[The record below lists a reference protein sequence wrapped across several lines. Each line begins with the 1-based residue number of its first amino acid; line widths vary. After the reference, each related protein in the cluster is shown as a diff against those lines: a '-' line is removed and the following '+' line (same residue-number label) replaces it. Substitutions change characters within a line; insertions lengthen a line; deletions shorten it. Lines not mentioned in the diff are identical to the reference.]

1 MNSNTIGKARRACIA
16 VVGDAR
22 LDPEHP
28 RSALAEELG
37 RKLVDAGFRVVTGG
51 MGGAMLAVHRGVRS
65 SAAWFEG
72 AGIGILPG
80 SDANQ
85 ANEYVDIAIPTGLDH
100 ARNAIV
106 AQSAAVVAVGGGA
119 GTLSEMALAWSFGRL
134 VIGMRCGGA
143 SELMADRRIDERE
156 RYPGMPQDRV
166 FGADTADGAIEL
178 LRRLLT
184 QYERVHEGIRA
195 VR

>member
-1 MNSNTIGKARRACIA
+1 MIGPIGNARRVCIA

-22 LDPEHP
+22 LEAGHH
-28 RSALAEELG
+28 RAALAEALG
-37 RKLVDAGFRVVTGG
+37 RGLVAAGFRVVTGG
-51 MGGAMLAVHRGVRS
+51 MGGVMLAAHRGVRS

-80 SDANQ
+80 SDVRQ

-106 AQSAAVVAVGGGA
+106 AQSAALVAVGGGA
-119 GTLSEMALAWSFGRL
+119 GTLSEMAFAWSFGRL

-143 SELMADRRIDERE
+143 SEMMADRRIDERE
-156 RYPGMPQDRV
+156 RYPGLPHDQV
-166 FGADTADGAIEL
+166 FGATTADEAIGL
-178 LRRLLT
+178 LKRLLP
-184 QYERVHEGIRA
+184 QYGRVHEGICA
-195 VR
+195 PV

>member
-1 MNSNTIGKARRACIA
+1 MNKPILKAPRACIA

-22 LDPEHP
+22 LDPAHP
-28 RSALAEELG
+28 RSALAEALG
-37 RKLVDAGFRVVTGG
+37 RGLVDAGFRVVTGG
-51 MGGAMLAVHRGVRS
+51 MGGAMLAAHRGVRS

-80 SDANQ
+80 SDPNQ

-106 AQSAAVVAVGGGA
+106 AQSAALVAVGGGA

-156 RYPGMPQDRV
+156 RYPGMPHDRV
-166 FGADTADGAIEL
+166 FGAVTADDAIGL
-178 LRRLLT
+178 LKRLLA
-184 QYERVHEGIRA
+184 QYDGVHKGIRA
-195 VR
+195 AR

>member
-1 MNSNTIGKARRACIA
+1 MNTPLGKPRRACIA

-22 LDPEHP
+22 LDPAHP

-37 RKLVDAGFRVVTGG
+37 RGLVDAGFRVVTGG
-51 MGGAMLAVHRGVRS
+51 MGGAMLAAHRGVRS
-65 SAAWFEG
+65 SGAWFEG

-106 AQSAAVVAVGGGA
+106 AQSAALVAVGGGA
-119 GTLSEMALAWSFGRL
+119 GTLSEIALAWSFGRL

-143 SELMADRRIDERE
+143 SELMADRRIDERD
-156 RYPGMPQDRV
+156 RYPDMPHDRV
-166 FGADTADGAIEL
+166 FGAVTADDAIGL
-178 LRRLLT
+178 LRLLLGK
-184 QYERVHEGIRA
+184 YERVHEGIRA
-195 VR
+195 AR

>member
-1 MNSNTIGKARRACIA
+1 MTEPTRNARRACIA

-22 LDPEHP
+22 LETGHP
-28 RSALAEELG
+28 RAALAEALG
-37 RKLVDAGFRVVTGG
+37 RGLVDAGFRVVTGG
-51 MGGAMLAVHRGVRS
+51 MGGAMQAAHRGVRS

-80 SDANQ
+80 SDAGQ

-106 AQSAAVVAVGGGA
+106 AQSAALVAVGGGA

-143 SELMADRRIDERE
+143 SELMADRRMDERE
-156 RYPGMPQDRV
+156 RYPGLPQDRV
-166 FGADTADGAIEL
+166 YGAVTAEDALGL
-178 LRRLLT
+178 LKRLLPLH
-184 QYERVHEGIRA
+184 ERVHQGIRA
-195 VR
+195 SR

>member
-1 MNSNTIGKARRACIA
+1 MIEPIRQARRACIV

-22 LDPEHP
+22 LDPAHP

-37 RKLVDAGFRVVTGG
+37 RRLVDAGFRVVTGG
-51 MGGAMLAVHRGVRS
+51 MGGAMLAAHRGARS
-65 SAAWFEG
+65 SEAWFDG

-106 AQSAAVVAVGGGA
+106 AQSAALVAVRGGA

-134 VIGMRCGGA
+134 VIGMRCGGV
-143 SELMADRRIDERE
+143 SESLADRRIDERV
-156 RYPGMPQDRV
+156 RYPGMPDDRV
-166 FGADTADGAIEL
+166 FGAVTADDAISL
-178 LRRLLT
+178 LRRLLG
-184 QYERVHEGIRA
+184 QYERVYKGIRA
-195 VR
+195 VAR